1 MTKLPNS
8 LDTLAEPAPNA
19 PKIEVLDLLIRE
31 YGLRGK
37 LSPLVSERDQN
48 FRLDATDGRQYVV
61 KIANSAEPAQITD
74 FQIQALLHLEASA
87 CTLAVPKLVRT
98 RTGEASS
105 NIATADAS
113 NVLRVVSYVPGR
125 PVEETVPGPGLAYA
139 LGQCLAELDRALGD
153 FSHAGESQVLLW
165 DMQRASELRDLMAHV
180 SDPELEALVNTCLDD
195 FEERAA
201 PLFPALRSQVIHNDL
216 NPGNILITDSE
227 PATVA
232 GVIDFGDMLRAPLI
246 VDVAIAAAYLRS
258 TDDDALAA
266 TQALISGF
274 DSIVPLED
282 RECELLFDLIRMR
295 LATTITILYWRKSA
309 RSGEDAYLKKALREQ
324 SSERFLRHINRI
336 SRQGFADRVL
346 NSIKAF

>member
-1 MTKLPNS
+1 MEI
-8 LDTLAEPAPNA
+8 A
-19 PKIEVLDLLIRE
+19 DLLMRE
-31 YGLRGK
+31 YGLQGE

-48 FRLDATDGRQYVV
+48 FRLDATNGRRFVV

-87 CTLAVPKLVRT
+87 CTIAVPRVIRT
-98 RTGEASS
+98 LRGEASS
-105 NIATADAS
+105 SIPTADGG

-125 PVEETVPGPGLAYA
+125 PVEGTVPGPELAYA

-153 FSHAGESQVLLW
+153 FSHTGESQVLLW
-165 DMQRASELRDLMAHV
+165 DMQRASELRDLMTHV
-180 SDPELEALVNTCLDD
+180 PDPELRATLHVCLDD
-195 FEERAA
+195 FEQRAA
-201 PLFPALRSQVIHNDL
+201 PLFPALRTQVIHNDL
-216 NPGNILITDSE
+216 NPGNVLITNSE
-227 PATVA
+227 PTTVT

-266 TQALISGF
+266 TQALVAGF
-274 DSIVPLED
+274 DSIVSLED
-282 RECELLFDLIRMR
+282 REIELLFDLIRMR

-309 RSGEDAYLKKALREQ
+309 RSGEDAYLKKALAEQ
-324 SSERFLRHINRI
+324 SSEHFLRHLNRI

-346 NSIKAF
+346 TSIKTF

>member
-1 MTKLPNS
+1 M
-8 LDTLAEPAPNA
+8 
-19 PKIEVLDLLIRE
+19 
-31 YGLRGK
+31 
-37 LSPLVSERDQN
+37 
-48 FRLDATDGRQYVV
+48 
-61 KIANSAEPAQITD
+61 
-74 FQIQALLHLEASA
+74 
-87 CTLAVPKLVRT
+87 
-98 RTGEASS
+98 
-105 NIATADAS
+105 
-113 NVLRVVSYVPGR
+113 
-125 PVEETVPGPGLAYA
+125 
-139 LGQCLAELDRALGD
+139 
-153 FSHAGESQVLLW
+153 
-165 DMQRASELRDLMAHV
+165 
-180 SDPELEALVNTCLDD
+180 VNTCLDD

-216 NPGNILITDSE
+216 NPDNILITDTE

-266 TQALISGF
+266 TQALIAGF

-309 RSGEDAYLKKALREQ
+309 RSQEDAYLRKALREK
-324 SSERFLRHINRI
+324 SSESFLRHINRI

-346 NSIKAF
+346 TSTKAI

>member
-1 MTKLPNS
+1 MTKSPSS
-8 LDTLAEPAPNA
+8 LDTIAVPSPDVPE
-19 PKIEVLDLLIRE
+19 KEVLDLLIRE
-31 YGLRGK
+31 YGLQGN
-37 LSPLVSERDQN
+37 LTQLVSERDQN
-48 FRLDATDGRQYVV
+48 FRVDATDGRQFVV

-87 CTLAVPKLVRT
+87 CTVVVPRLVRT
-98 RTGEASS
+98 RTGATTS
-105 NIATADAS
+105 NIQTADAN

-125 PVEETVPGPGLAYA
+125 PVEGTVPGPGLAYA
-139 LGQCLAELDRALGD
+139 LGQCLAKLDFALID
-153 FSHAGESQVLLW
+153 FTHAGESQVLLW
-165 DMQRASELRDLMAHV
+165 DMQRASELRDLMTHIA
-180 SDPELEALVNTCLDD
+180 DPELRSTTHTCLDD

-201 PLFPALRSQVIHNDL
+201 PLFPALRTQVIHNDL
-216 NPGNILITDSE
+216 NPGNVLITDTA

-266 TQALISGF
+266 TQALVAGF

-295 LATTITILYWRKSA
+295 LATTITILHWRKSA
-309 RSGEDAYLKKALREQ
+309 RSEEDAYLKKSLRQQ
-324 SSERFLRHINRI
+324 SPEHFLRTINGIAR
-336 SRQGFADRVL
+336 RGFADRVL
-346 NSIKAF
+346 ISKKSY

>member
-1 MTKLPNS
+1 MTQQPSS
-8 LDTLAEPAPNA
+8 LDTIAVPAPEIPEN
-19 PKIEVLDLLIRE
+19 EVLDLLIRE
-31 YGLRGK
+31 YGLQGK
-37 LSPLVSERDQN
+37 LTPFVSERDQN
-48 FRLDATDGRQYVV
+48 FRLDTTQGRQFVV
-61 KIANSAEPAQITD
+61 KIANVAEPARITD

-87 CTLAVPKLVRT
+87 CTVAVPKLVRT
-98 RTGEASS
+98 SAGKVSS
-105 NIATADAS
+105 NITTADAS
-113 NVLRVVSYVPGR
+113 NVLRVVSYLPGR

-139 LGQCLAELDRALGD
+139 LGQCLAELDTALGD

-165 DMQRASELRDLMAHV
+165 DMQRASELREVMAHV
-180 SDPELEALVNTCLDD
+180 PDPELQAMVNTCLDD

-201 PLFPALRSQVIHNDL
+201 PWFPELRSQVIHNDL
-216 NPGNILITDSE
+216 NPGNILITDTE

-246 VDVAIAAAYLRS
+246 IDVAIAAAYLRS
-258 TDDDALAA
+258 TDDDTLAA
-266 TQALISGF
+266 TQALIAGF

-295 LATTITILYWRKSA
+295 LATTITILYWRKAA
-309 RSGEDAYLKKALREQ
+309 RSEEYAYLQKALREQ

-346 NSIKAF
+346 DFGKTY

>member
-1 MTKLPNS
+1 MTQQPSS
-8 LDTLAEPAPNA
+8 LDTLAVPAPEIPEN
-19 PKIEVLDLLIRE
+19 EVLDLLIRE
-31 YGLRGK
+31 YGLQGK
-37 LSPLVSERDQN
+37 LTPLVSERDQN
-48 FRLDATDGRQYVV
+48 FRLDTTQGRQFVV
-61 KIANSAEPAQITD
+61 KIANVAERAQITD

-87 CTLAVPKLVRT
+87 CTVAVPKLVRT
-98 RTGEASS
+98 SAGEVSS
-105 NIATADAS
+105 NITTADTS
-113 NVLRVVSYVPGR
+113 NVLRVVSYLPGR

-139 LGQCLAELDRALGD
+139 LGQCLADLDRALGD

-180 SDPELEALVNTCLDD
+180 SDPELQAMVNTCLDD

-201 PLFPALRSQVIHNDL
+201 PQLPELRSQVIHNDL
-216 NPGNILITDSE
+216 NPGNILITDTE

-246 VDVAIAAAYLRS
+246 IDVAIAAAYLRS
-258 TDDDALAA
+258 TDDDTLAA
-266 TQALISGF
+266 TQALIAGF

-282 RECELLFDLIRMR
+282 RECQLLFDLIRMR

-309 RSGEDAYLKKALREQ
+309 RSEEDAYLKKALREQ
-324 SSERFLRHINRI
+324 SSERFLRHINGM

-346 NSIKAF
+346 NFSKTN